1 MASSLRSPQ
10 IYHQLQELDEGF
22 AQVNRAL
29 NRMRSIRGF
38 HTAELSRYNELA
50 AEARAAALSYLLEII
65 GEAESK
71 EAGRLFC
78 SRRRRETRQDD
89 A

>member
-1 MASSLRSPQ
+1 MASSMRSPR
-10 IYHQLQELDEGF
+10 IYHQLRELDEGF

-38 HTAELSRYNELA
+38 QTNELA
-50 AEARAAALSYLLEII
+50 RYSALTAEARAATLSYLLEIV

-71 EAGRLFC
+71 EAGRLFR
-78 SRRRRETRQDD
+78 SRRRREAREDD

>member
-1 MASSLRSPQ
+1 MRSPR

-29 NRMRSIRGF
+29 NRMRAIRGF
-38 HTAELSRYNELA
+38 HASELA
-50 AEARAAALSYLLEII
+50 RYSALTAEARAATLSYLLEII

-71 EAGRLFC
+71 EAGRLFR
-78 SRRRRETRQDD
+78 SRRRREARLD
-89 A
+89 AT

>member
-1 MASSLRSPQ
+1 
-10 IYHQLQELDEGF
+10 
-22 AQVNRAL
+22 
-29 NRMRSIRGF
+29 MRSIRGF
-38 HTAELSRYNELA
+38 HASELA
-50 AEARAAALSYLLEII
+50 RYSALAEEARAATLSYLLEIV

-71 EAGRLFC
+71 EAGRLFR